1 VTGAADERGVPMK
14 AGVLVHE
21 STDDVGVAVREL
33 KGGEEAGVRTLDGRP
48 AGTVAAREE
57 IPLGHKIAL
66 RDLPAGHALIEYGR
80 PIGRTVRPIDRG
92 SHVHTHNLKSARWS
106 GDRDPAASVPPP
118 PAAPA
123 PMPRHPSGRA
133 AEDLKIT
140 GYRRPD
146 GRFGVRNHVLILP
159 VDDISNA
166 AATGAAALIKGVTVL
181 PHPYGRLQFGA
192 DLDLTFRTLAGTGRN
207 PNVAAA
213 VVIGIEP
220 KWTER
225 IVSEIAATGKP
236 AAGFSIERQGDLR
249 TIEQA
254 ARKAAEFVQLASEI
268 RREPFPVRALR
279 MSAKCGESDTTSGLA
294 ANPTVGRAFERLA
307 AAGATLIFG
316 ETTEITGAEDIVA
329 AQCAD
334 PGVAARFLKF
344 FDDYQ
349 RLVESRGA
357 DLFGSQPT
365 EGNIRGGLTTIEEK
379 ALGNIQKIGRC
390 RVVGTL
396 DKGEEP
402 RTPGLHFMD
411 SSSAAAEMVT
421 LCAAAGSVVH
431 FFPTGQGNVIGHPLV
446 PVIKLGA
453 NPQTVAT
460 MSEHI
465 DVDLSGLLRFE
476 LDLDGA
482 ADLALGMLERTVN
495 GRRSAAEVLRHDEF
509 VLTRLYESA

>member
-1 VTGAADERGVPMK
+1 MATGILIHEAA
-14 AGVLVHE
+14 
-21 STDDVGVAVREL
+21 DDVGVAVRDL
-33 KGGEEAGVRTLDGRP
+33 GVGEEAGIRTLDGKS
-48 AGTVAAREE
+48 AGTVAPGEK

-66 RDLPAGHALIEYGR
+66 RDLEAGHSLVEYGR
-80 PIGRTVRPIDRG
+80 PIGRTVQPIPRG
-92 SHVHTHNLKSARWS
+92 AHVHSHNLKSARWS
-106 GDRDPAASVPPP
+106 GDRTSSGSRTAAAVSAPAA
-118 PAAPA
+118 APRA
-123 PMPRHPSGRA
+123 GGRA
-133 AEDLKIT
+133 AEDLKLT
-140 GYRRPD
+140 GFRRPD
-146 GRFGVRNHVLILP
+146 GRFGIRNHVVILP
-159 VDDISNA
+159 VDDISGA
-166 AATGAAALIKGVTVL
+166 AAFGVAALIKGTTVL

-192 DLDLTFRTLAGTGRN
+192 DLDLTFRTLAGTGCN

-236 AAGFSIERQGDLR
+236 AAGFSIERHGDLR
-249 TIEQA
+249 TVEMA
-254 ARKAAEFVQLASEI
+254 ARKAAELVQYASEL

-307 AAGATLIFG
+307 ASGATLIFG

-334 PGVAARFLKF
+334 AATAARFMRY

-396 DKGEEP
+396 EKGEEP
-402 RTPGLHFMD
+402 RGAGLHFMD

-446 PVIKLGA
+446 PVIKLCA
-453 NPQTVAT
+453 NPLTVAT
-460 MSEHI
+460 MVEHI
-465 DVDLSGLLRFE
+465 DVDLNGLLRFE
-476 LDLDGA
+476 IDLDGA
-482 ADLALGMLERTVN
+482 ADKALGMLERTVN
-495 GRRSAAEVLRHDEF
+495 GRMTAAEVLRHDEF